1 MHVNRG
7 VPLNIAEK
15 VYAWIMDIFIAPNGC
30 EVAKVVTENG
40 VTVYVDTSI
49 PKDAMQALH
58 AKMKRHLMSLLD
70 PSIPVETAELERLR
84 QED

>member
-1 MHVNRG
+1 
-7 VPLNIAEK
+7 
-15 VYAWIMDIFIAPNGC
+15 MDIFIAPNGC

-40 VTVYVDTSI
+40 VTVYVDTSV
-49 PKDAMQALH
+49 PKDAMKALH
-58 AKMKRHLMSLLD
+58 AKMKRHLIFLLD

>member
-40 VTVYVDTSI
+40 VTVYVDTSV
-49 PKDAMQALH
+49 PKDAMKALH
-58 AKMKRHLMSLLD
+58 AKMKRHLIFLLD

>member
-1 MHVNRG
+1 M
-7 VPLNIAEK
+7 
-15 VYAWIMDIFIAPNGC
+15 VYSWIMDTFIAPNGC

-49 PKDAMQALH
+49 PKDAMKAFH
-58 AKMKRHLMSLLD
+58 AKMKRRLISLLD
-70 PSIPVETAELERLR
+70 PSIPEENAELERLR

>member
-1 MHVNRG
+1 MYVNRRD
-7 VPLNIAEK
+7 LSKITEK
-15 VYAWIMDIFIAPNGC
+15 VYARVMDTFMALNGC

-58 AKMKRHLMSLLD
+58 AKMKRHLISLLD
-70 PSIPVETAELERLR
+70 PSIPEENAELERLR